1 MRNITYLKMLFNL
14 EILSLTLILII
25 IITHCDKENNG
36 IFKKTMIFF
45 SVSIESWKRG
55 WLAAGLMFPRAAASE
70 RRFRSEL
77 RFKLRLRLG
86 RYNIIISRLY
96 VVFITLLNIHRAI
109 ISY

>member
-45 SVSIESWKRG
+45 SVSIES
-55 WLAAGLMFPRAAASE
+55 
-70 RRFRSEL
+70 
-77 RFKLRLRLG
+77 
-86 RYNIIISRLY
+86 
-96 VVFITLLNIHRAI
+96 
-109 ISY
+109 

>member
-1 MRNITYLKMLFNL
+1 MPQSRIERTTSGFNA
-14 EILSLTLILII
+14 S
-25 IITHCDKENNG
+25 
-36 IFKKTMIFF
+36 
-45 SVSIESWKRG
+45 ESG
-55 WLAAGLMFPRAAASE
+55 GSGGE

-77 RFKLRLRLG
+77 RFKLWLRLG